1 MTTLIAR
8 LQRGLT
14 TGLVLAPTVFFAQ
27 LFSPI
32 DCRADDSATA
42 QKNNALLIYAGKLS
56 HDHWYESFG
65 PGTDFIDS
73 ELAVIALSHTFHRA
87 ADLRDSYEIE
97 AQIAQHSG
105 LQDHNEFNL
114 LAAYCWHLMPW
125 SSWLNSSVAFG
136 LGLSY
141 ATELPSVE
149 VAVKGESDQLMAYWH
164 LELTLGPPKSDW
176 QAMLRLHHRSTA
188 FGLFGEEGG
197 ANALTLG
204 VRYAFE

>member
-1 MTTLIAR
+1 MTSLLAR
-8 LQRGLT
+8 WPRGFT
-14 TGLVLAPTVFFAQ
+14 TGLMLAGLFA
-27 LFSPI
+27 LLSSPS
-32 DCRADDSATA
+32 DCRADKPDAA
-42 QKNNALLIYAGKLS
+42 QKDNALLIYAGRLS
-56 HDHWYESFG
+56 HDHWFESFG

-73 ELAVIALSHTFHRA
+73 DIAVFALSHTIHRA
-87 ADLRDSYEIE
+87 ADLRSSYEIE

-114 LAAYCWHLMPW
+114 LAAYRWHRLPW
-125 SSWLNSSVAFG
+125 SSRLNSSVAFG
-136 LGLSY
+136 LGVSY

-149 VAVKGESDQLMAYWH
+149 VSIKGASDRLMAYWH

-188 FGLFGEEGG
+188 YGLFGNDGG

>member
-1 MTTLIAR
+1 MTSFVAGFS
-8 LQRGLT
+8 RGLT
-14 TGLVLAPTVFFAQ
+14 GGLLLTGLFFLLAIPM
-27 LFSPI
+27 
-32 DCRADDSATA
+32 DGRADDPVVAR
-42 QKNNALLIYAGKLS
+42 KDNALLIYAGKLS

-65 PGTDFIDS
+65 PGTDFMDS
-73 ELAVIALSHTFHRA
+73 DIAVVALSHTFHRA

-114 LAAYCWHLMPW
+114 LAAYRWHRLPW
-125 SSWLNSSVAFG
+125 SSRLDSSVAFG
-136 LGLSY
+136 LGISY
-141 ATELPSVE
+141 ASELPSVE
-149 VAVKGESDQLMAYWH
+149 VLLKGESDRLMAYWH

-188 FGLFGEEGG
+188 FGLFGEKGG

-204 VRYAFE
+204 VRYAFD